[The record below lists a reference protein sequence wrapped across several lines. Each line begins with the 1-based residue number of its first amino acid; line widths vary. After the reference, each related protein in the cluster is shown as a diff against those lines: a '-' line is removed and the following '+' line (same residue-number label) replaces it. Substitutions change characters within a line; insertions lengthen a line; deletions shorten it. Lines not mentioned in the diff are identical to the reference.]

1 MSFSFWGRK
10 SGSLIVVAI
19 EKKCVVVE
27 RVDILEVSVEIV
39 YL

>member
-10 SGSLIVVAI
+10 SGSLIVVVI
-19 EKKCVVVE
+19 EQKCVVVK
-27 RVDILEVSVEIV
+27 RVDILDVPVEIV